1 MADILERRVKQAI
14 KGLNGHDCS
23 ISAIIGDKAMVR
35 LDDGR
40 YMRVTYLPAADKRRT
55 KVLRIDGVGC
65 F

>member
-14 KGLNGHDCS
+14 KSLNGHDCS
-23 ISAIIGDKAMVR
+23 ISAIIGDKVMVR

-40 YMRVTYLPAADKRRT
+40 YMRVTYLSADDKRKIR
-55 KVLRIDGVGC
+55 VLRIDEAGC